1 MLVGLVLESDQQ
13 QKRLLLTLSMLTFG
27 LNPLASQTGAL
38 KLCPTEP
45 SVLVTTQC
53 ADQLTV
59 LVHSL
64 VSRDLLKLA
73 IGLIIKSSNLLP
85 TVYEQTK

>member
-13 QKRLLLTLSMLTFG
+13 QKLLLLTLSMLTIG
-27 LNPLASQTGAL
+27 LNPLGNPTGAL
-38 KLCPTEP
+38 KRCLTEP

-53 ADQLTV
+53 ADRLTV

-64 VSRDLLKLA
+64 VSRDHLKLA
-73 IGLIIKSSNLLP
+73 IGLIIKSSNLLL
-85 TVYEQTK
+85 TVYEQT